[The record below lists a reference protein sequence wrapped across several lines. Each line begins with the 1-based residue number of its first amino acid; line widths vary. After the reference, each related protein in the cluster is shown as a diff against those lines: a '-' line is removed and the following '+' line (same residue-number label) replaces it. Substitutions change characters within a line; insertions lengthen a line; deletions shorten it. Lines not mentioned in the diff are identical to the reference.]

1 MRTDERV
8 REQVCAVLDARGRG
22 QRRGSPQA
30 LAGAICPLL
39 DGSMVRGASVGV
51 WCGTLVLLGT
61 SRVEKVQ
68 KASLA
73 EHIGRINFQLF
84 QYATHFVSKQIERYV
99 TPFVQHPIKVF
110 SKETEQ

>member
-1 MRTDERV
+1 M
-8 REQVCAVLDARGRG
+8 VC
-22 QRRGSPQA
+22 
-30 LAGAICPLL
+30 
-39 DGSMVRGASVGV
+39 GASVGV

-68 KASLA
+68 KVSLA

-84 QYATHFVSKQIERYV
+84 QYATHCVSKQIERYV

>member
-1 MRTDERV
+1 MGYFSRSGSEAAAQPMRTDGCV
-8 REQVCAVLDARGRG
+8 REQVRAVLAARGRE
-22 QRRGSPQA
+22 QRKG
-30 LAGAICPLL
+30 
-39 DGSMVRGASVGV
+39 GASVGV

-84 QYATHFVSKQIERYV
+84 QYAAHCVSKQIERYV
-99 TPFVQHPIKVF
+99 HPLFNIP
-110 SKETEQ
+110 SKYFQKKRSNRFI